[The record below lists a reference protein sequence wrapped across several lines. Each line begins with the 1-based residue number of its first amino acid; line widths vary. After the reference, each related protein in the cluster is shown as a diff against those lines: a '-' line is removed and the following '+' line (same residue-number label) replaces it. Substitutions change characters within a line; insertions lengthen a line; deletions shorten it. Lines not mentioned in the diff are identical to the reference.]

1 MSLDDLEQ
9 AMLNREELHADDPS
23 PQPANRSSVTQGS
36 GWKDRLESVEP
47 SSEVRADLL
56 DLAAWSPVLERF
68 ARTVKV
74 AVALTDCDGKVLGPC
89 HNPQPV
95 WEYVHDAARTGDNIC
110 YFCLAPGSPCTATR
124 DALKSGSVAMAQES
138 SGLMHVAVPLT
149 LGGQQFGSIIAG
161 RVFSRYPE
169 PLPLERVARIMQV
182 SAQQLWHLAIKQRPL
197 SPATLQV
204 YGELLH
210 TLGHAFLRQLYGA
223 ILQRRLAVSNQRFRF
238 LADGVKGYA
247 LFTVDDLG
255 RVSSWNSGAERMLGY
270 TESEIV
276 GKEFCRL
283 FTPEDIQS
291 GAPVKLLEQAAR
303 AGSVADERLYVRG
316 DGSRILATSTVASI
330 GEGDGREFG
339 NVLCDVTE
347 PRKRQQALHEA
358 EKVESIGHLAG
369 GIAHDFNNL
378 LSPILGHAS
387 LMLDDLPA
395 LDSARL
401 QLESIVNS
409 TEQAA
414 DLIQRLLLYAG
425 KGRFVTTLCD
435 LSALIVKIL
444 PQIEAGIP
452 KTVRLELDLAPALPV
467 VEVDASQIQQM
478 VMVLVING
486 VEALEGKPG
495 TMRISTGATDATEVQ
510 GDTSRRS
517 VYVQVQD
524 SGMGMDE
531 ATRLRVFE
539 PFFTTK
545 FLGRGLGLAAASGVV
560 RAHRGTMQ
568 VESVPGTGSAFKVF
582 FPALDPQLVRP
593 NDNDSSL

>member
-1 MSLDDLEQ
+1 
-9 AMLNREELHADDPS
+9 
-23 PQPANRSSVTQGS
+23 
-36 GWKDRLESVEP
+36 
-47 SSEVRADLL
+47 
-56 DLAAWSPVLERF
+56 
-68 ARTVKV
+68 
-74 AVALTDCDGKVLGPC
+74 
-89 HNPQPV
+89 
-95 WEYVHDAARTGDNIC
+95 
-110 YFCLAPGSPCTATR
+110 
-124 DALKSGSVAMAQES
+124 MAQES

-149 LGGQQFGSIIAG
+149 LGGQHFGSIIAG
-161 RVFSRYPE
+161 QVFSRYPE
-169 PLPLERVARIMQV
+169 PLPLERVARELQV
-182 SAQQLWHLAIKQRPL
+182 SPQQLWHLAVKQRPL

-210 TLGHAFLRQLYGA
+210 TLGHAFLRQLYGDVM
-223 ILQRRLAVSNQRFRF
+223 QRRLEISNQRFRF

-276 GKEFCRL
+276 GQEFSRL

-291 GAPVKLLEQAAR
+291 GTPVKLLEQAAG
-303 AGSVADERLYVRG
+303 AGSVADERWYVRG
-316 DGSRILATSTVASI
+316 DGTRILATSTVASI

-347 PRKRQQALHEA
+347 RRKRQQALHEA
-358 EKVESIGHLAG
+358 AKVESIGHLAG

-387 LMLDDLPA
+387 LMLGDLPA
-395 LDSARL
+395 LDSARP
-401 QLESIVNS
+401 QLESIINS

-425 KGRFVTTLCD
+425 KGLFVTTSCD
-435 LSALIVKIL
+435 VSALIVKIL
-444 PQIEAGIP
+444 PQIEAAIP
-452 KTVRLELDLAPALPV
+452 ETVQLELDLAPALPV
-467 VEVDASQIQQM
+467 VEADASQIQQM

-486 VEALEGKPG
+486 VEALEAKPG
-495 TMRISTGATDATEVQ
+495 TLRISTGATDAIEVE

-517 VYVQVQD
+517 VYIQVQD

-560 RAHRGTMQ
+560 RAHRGKMQ
-568 VESVPGTGSAFKVF
+568 VESVPGTGSTFKVF
-582 FPALDPQLVRP
+582 FPALDPQWVRP
-593 NDNDSSL
+593 NENDSSI